1 VVGGMGPA
9 VKGYRT
15 EEDLAAVVVAWL
27 EAMGADVY
35 QEVEIVSRGIRADI
49 VAKVRA
55 EIWIIETKTSVSLAL
70 IEQAMERRRYAH
82 RVYIAAP
89 AYKARAGVSLC
100 RELGIGVLDV
110 RLGDPGSTWDLP
122 GVRELVPSRRWNSRP
137 VKLAAKLRP
146 EHKTSARA
154 GAPTG
159 GHWTPFRDTIR
170 KLEAKVR
177 AAGAEGITIK
187 DAIATKNHYASAAGA
202 RSSLATW
209 VRDGRLAGVRRE
221 AGRLYATEEAP

>member
-1 VVGGMGPA
+1 MHTSEA
-9 VKGYRT
+9 
-15 EEDLAAVVVAWL
+15 DLAAVVIAWL
-27 EAMGADVY
+27 EVLGADVY
-35 QEVEIVSRGIRADI
+35 QEVELIPRGIRADI
-49 VAKVRA
+49 VARVRA
-55 EIWIIETKTSVSLAL
+55 ELWIVETKTSVSLAL

-89 AYKARAGVSLC
+89 AYKARAGADLC

-110 RLGDPGSTWDLP
+110 KLGEPGSKWDLP

-154 GAPTG
+154 GAPTS
-159 GHWTPFRDTIR
+159 GHWTPFRATCEQLVR
-170 KLEAKVR
+170 AVR
-177 AAGAEGITIK
+177 AAGAAGITIK
-187 DAIATKNHYASAAGA
+187 DAIATKYHYSSVAGA

-209 VRDGRLAGVRRE
+209 VRDGRLAGVRLE
-221 AGRLYATEEAP
+221 AGRLYATELAP